1 MIGKITSIS
10 EIKKDINNNDF
21 MFFDIVQNEYI
32 DDNLYNSSFYKIRL
46 YNNLIKRYQ
55 SVLFKGKNI
64 YVSGYLNSYKKDS
77 KVIYYIYPLEIKE
90 LDNNYTLDESSS
102 PTISYDPD
110 GVMVWNGKRC
120 ESTMCTPEE
129 QKEME
134 ALLSEYQ

>member
-1 MIGKITSIS
+1 
-10 EIKKDINNNDF
+10 

-129 QKEME
+129 QKEIE

>member
-10 EIKKDINNNDF
+10 EIKKDINNNEF

-102 PTISYDPD
+102 PTISYGPD

>member
-1 MIGKITSIS
+1 
-10 EIKKDINNNDF
+10 

-120 ESTMCTPEE
+120 ESIPLAEDE
-129 QKEME
+129 LKEME
-134 ALLSEYQ
+134 ELLSEFK